1 MSQHIPPDIVRGR
14 LSEEEKAQI
23 IHLAERKFTC
33 GRIAQKLNRHPSTI
47 NFAMHWMGLKKLVGR
62 RPDYTRGGVPVRG
75 FSEEEDAYIT
85 ACRTE
90 GLTTT
95 NIAMLVGVHFG
106 HKRSAATINV
116 RLRMLASTE
125 EAA

>member
-1 MSQHIPPDIVRGR
+1 MSQRVPHDIVRGR
-14 LSEEEKAQI
+14 LSEAEKAQI
-23 IHLAERKFTC
+23 VELAERNFTC

-47 NFAMHWMGLKKLVGR
+47 NFAMHWMGLKKLTSR
-62 RPDYTRGGVPVRG
+62 RPTYVRGGVEVRG
-75 FSEEEDAYIT
+75 FSEGEDDYIQ
-85 ACRTE
+85 ACRIE
-90 GLTTT
+90 GLTTPE
-95 NIAMLVGVHFG
+95 IATLVAAHFG